1 MTSHVL
7 HQQNITTREKM
18 TTGEL
23 ERSGQLTIA
32 NSLVQDISE
41 RPKKRMQI
49 STFATCQDLVFKIEP
64 IKEATRK
71 EGQVG
76 CLEGVRCMQV
86 TRHIIKTL
94 IKMPILVSLQ
104 RTSSQPYIQ
113 MRISSV
119 LECQ

>member
-18 TTGEL
+18 TSGEL

-32 NSLVQDISE
+32 NSLVQDILE
-41 RPKKRMQI
+41 RPKRMQI

-113 MRISSV
+113 MRISSA